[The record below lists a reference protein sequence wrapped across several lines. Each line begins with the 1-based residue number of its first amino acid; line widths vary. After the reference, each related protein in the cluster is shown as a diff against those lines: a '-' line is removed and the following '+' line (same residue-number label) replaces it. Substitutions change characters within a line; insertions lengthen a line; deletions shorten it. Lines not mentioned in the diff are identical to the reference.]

1 MKRSVLIVGGGLA
14 GLAASTAL
22 ATKGYQ
28 VTLLEARPRLGGRAG
43 SFQDGTTGQLIDACQ
58 HVSMACCTEYDHFC
72 KTIGVYDYLKPQ
84 PTLHFMTPDGKV
96 SRWRADAIFAP
107 LHFAR
112 SFLGAHFLTTIEKI
126 QIGAALMRLWLLP
139 PEDDEPFLEW
149 LKRNDQSERTIQ
161 RFWSVVLVSALNES
175 IDRMGIKYA
184 RQVFVEAFLSS
195 RTGGQVNIPS
205 VPLGEL
211 YGTKLLTWLSQHQVT
226 LRLNTAVKEVVL
238 ANGKVKH
245 LVVRDGEIVQ
255 ADHYIL
261 ALPPHRLRGLFA
273 EPLPFLDQV
282 EKLDVSP
289 ITSVHFWHDRPIT
302 HLPHAVL
309 LDRHPQWLF
318 NRGEVNDRQYYTQVV
333 ISAARE
339 LNGMGNEAIQQLIEA
354 EVKEFFPLAREA
366 HLLHWRVVTE
376 KTATFSV
383 VPGVDAQRPT
393 QATSIPNLY
402 LAGDYTQTEWPA
414 TMEGAVRSGYLAAKA
429 LTPNSI

>member
-1 MKRSVLIVGGGLA
+1 
-14 GLAASTAL
+14 
-22 ATKGYQ
+22 
-28 VTLLEARPRLGGRAG
+28 
-43 SFQDGTTGQLIDACQ
+43 
-58 HVSMACCTEYDHFC
+58 
-72 KTIGVYDYLKPQ
+72 
-84 PTLHFMTPDGKV
+84 
-96 SRWRADAIFAP
+96 
-107 LHFAR
+107 
-112 SFLGAHFLTTIEKI
+112 
-126 QIGAALMRLWLLP
+126 MRLWHLP
-139 PEDDEPFLEW
+139 PEDDEPFLDW
-149 LKRNDQSERTIQ
+149 LQRNDQNERTIQ

-211 YGTKLLTWLSQHQVT
+211 YGTKLLTWLTQHQVA

-238 ANGKVKH
+238 FKGKVKH
-245 LVVRDGEIVQ
+245 LVLRDGEIMQ

-273 EPLPFLDQV
+273 DSLPFLDQV

-302 HLPHAVL
+302 ELPHAVL
-309 LDRHPQWLF
+309 LDRHSQWLF
-318 NRGEVNDRQYYTQVV
+318 NRGEVSAELLNRMGEATEQTPHPQPLSPGGRGVYYSQVV

-339 LNGMGNEAIQQLIEA
+339 LSGMGNDAILQLIEA

-366 HLLHWRVVTE
+366 QLLHYRVVTE

-393 QATSIPNLY
+393 QTTSIPNLF

-414 TMEGAVRSGYLAAKA
+414 TMEGAVRSGYLATQV
-429 LTPNSI
+429 LLRNRS